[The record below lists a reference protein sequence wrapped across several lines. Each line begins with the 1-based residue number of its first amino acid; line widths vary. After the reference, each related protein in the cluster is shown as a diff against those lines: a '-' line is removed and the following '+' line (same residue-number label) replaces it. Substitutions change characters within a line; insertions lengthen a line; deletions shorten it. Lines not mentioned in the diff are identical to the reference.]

1 MYFWGKLLS
10 YISFFFLIS
19 FIQAV
24 DLESIL
30 LEMLDSECKIYCYV
44 YSLVIYFANRFK
56 QTTVT
61 YLTT

>member
-10 YISFFFLIS
+10 YISFFVLIS

-44 YSLVIYFANRFK
+44 YSLVIYFANM
-56 QTTVT
+56 
-61 YLTT
+61 

>member
-10 YISFFFLIS
+10 YISFSFLIS

-30 LEMLDSECKIYCYV
+30 LEMLESECKIYYYV
-44 YSLVIYFANRFK
+44 YSLVIYFANM
-56 QTTVT
+56 
-61 YLTT
+61 